1 MLGERGIRLSGGQKQ
16 RLALARALLS
26 DRSVLILDD
35 ALSSIDADTE
45 EKILDSIYT
54 IQKDK
59 ISIII
64 SHRISSVI
72 NCDNIIYLSNGNIIE
87 SGSHTE
93 LMTKNGRYAEL
104 YYLQKL
110 EKEDR
115 NLIKKNASPSG
126 GVTARHAA

>member
-1 MLGERGIRLSGGQKQ
+1 VLGERGIRLSGGQKQ